1 MLETSTLSGLPFS
14 KDEID
19 RVLKLAGYHPYLLQQ
34 VGTLLFEA
42 KRTHELEEYDYKR
55 VEKEAQKNLSS
66 HFDHCWQVL
75 NEDER
80 QVVSGDIVA
89 LEKEGARKHR
99 DSHIYPELCQS
110 ALFRTYIRE
119 SRQLITPPPPLPPL
133 IEASEIDENTLEK
146 TLKLLDDPAQL
157 GQSLFASIPF
167 IRTRIEQQ
175 KATLPT
181 MRGKIVRDA
190 LEKALEAIG
199 GQDTRS
205 DEAVDWIHYNIL
217 YYRYFMRRHAL
228 NQAGMATKLSISER
242 HFYRLYRKALE
253 RFKNAL
259 LEIDARAALDANS
272 PRESEA

>member
-1 MLETSTLSGLPFS
+1 M
-14 KDEID
+14 
-19 RVLKLAGYHPYLLQQ
+19 GYHPYLLQQ

-42 KRTHELEEYDYKR
+42 KRTRELEEYDYKR
-55 VEKEAQKNLSS
+55 IEKEAQKNLSS

-80 QVVSGDIVA
+80 QIVSGDIVA
-89 LEKEGARKHR
+89 LEKEGVQKHR

-110 ALFRTYIRE
+110 ALFRAYIRE

-133 IEASEIDENTLEK
+133 IEVSEIDEDTLEK

-157 GQSLFASIPF
+157 GQSLLASVPF
-167 IRTRIEQQ
+167 IRARIEQQ

-181 MRGKIVRDA
+181 MRGRIVRDA

-217 YYRYFMRRHAL
+217 YYRYFYRRHAL

-242 HFYRLYRKALE
+242 HIYRLYRKALE

-259 LEIDARAALDANS
+259 LEIDAKAALDTKS
-272 PRESEA
+272 TIESSA